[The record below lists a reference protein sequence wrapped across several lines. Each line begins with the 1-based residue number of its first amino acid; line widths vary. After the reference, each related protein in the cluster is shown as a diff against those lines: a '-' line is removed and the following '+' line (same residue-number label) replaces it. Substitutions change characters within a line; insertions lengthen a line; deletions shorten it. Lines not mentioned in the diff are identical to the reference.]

1 VAAAGLARG
10 CPVIYCLPQHATV
23 NADDQHL
30 LTLAALARVRAAPC
44 EVLAYGPSLEPV
56 VEAAQR
62 VARVAG
68 AFPLVVV
75 DDCLTLI
82 DAEPGD
88 RLVACEAVEAVLTL
102 LSTGL
107 GCIVLGLAT
116 LSRDETDL
124 LCARH
129 SAVTKGD
136 APIRRWLP
144 RVSTLL
150 PQTIIAIQPIGQAR
164 QGPLTATI
172 DIVAK
177 DGGGERLNPLLV
189 RVDQDFMAWGSDA

>member
-1 VAAAGLARG
+1 
-10 CPVIYCLPQHATV
+10 
-23 NADDQHL
+23 
-30 LTLAALARVRAAPC
+30 
-44 EVLAYGPSLEPV
+44 V

-62 VARVAG
+62 VARTTG

-75 DDCLTLI
+75 DDCLTLVE
-82 DAEPGD
+82 AEPDD

-107 GCIVLGLAT
+107 GCAVLGLAT

-129 SAVTKGD
+129 SALTKGD

-150 PQTIIAIQPIGQAR
+150 PHTIIAIQPIGQAR
-164 QGPLTATI
+164 PGQLTVTM
-172 DIVAK
+172 DILVK
-177 DGGGERLNPLLV
+177 EGEGERLHPLLV
-189 RVDQDFMAWGSDA
+189 RVDQDFTAWGSDA